1 LIGIDVMTVLRF
13 PRLTVL
19 ALLLVLSACAATTT
33 AIGKRTLDV
42 QTRMTD
48 SIFLEP
54 VTANQRTVLVEVRNS
69 SGQPALDLEPQ
80 VRAALAGRG
89 YRLVDDPE
97 DAHFLLQAN
106 VLQVGRTSRT
116 AAEGTFAKGF
126 GSAMVG
132 GAAGAG
138 IGRVASD
145 QSEVIIAGAVAGVAT
160 SAVADALVQDVTY
173 SIITDVQISERAG
186 EGVMVTERMS
196 QDLGQGSGGRR
207 ILSTSEMHD
216 WKRYQ
221 TRVMST
227 ANRANLDFEDAAPEL
242 TAELTRAIAGIF

>member
-1 LIGIDVMTVLRF
+1 MVPLRLRPVRALF
-13 PRLTVL
+13 
-19 ALLLVLSACAATTT
+19 LLLSLSACAATTT

-42 QTRMTD
+42 QTRMSD

-54 VTANQRTVLVEVRNS
+54 VTAANRTVLVEARNS
-69 SGQPALDLEPQ
+69 SDRPDLDVAPA
-80 VRAALAGRG
+80 VRAALEARG

-116 AAEGTFAKGF
+116 AADGSFAKGF
-126 GSAMVG
+126 GSAVVG

-138 IGRVASD
+138 VGRAASD
-145 QSEVIIAGAVAGVAT
+145 QTEVMIAGAVAGVAA
-160 SAVADALVQDVTY
+160 SAVADAFVQDVTY

-186 EGVMVTERMS
+186 EGVIVTERMS
-196 QDLGQGSGGRR
+196 QDLGQGSGGQR
-207 ILSTSEMHD
+207 ILSTTEVHD
-216 WKRYQ
+216 WKRYR

-227 ANRANLDFEDAAPEL
+227 ANQVNLDFEDAAPEL
-242 TAELTRAIAGIF
+242 TAGLTRAIAGVF